1 MAPQQ
6 PAAAASSILGR
17 LTNHCGVRVTL
28 VDQRSLSIHPKA
40 PETAEISTSNAEW
53 IWSKLGDTPHDVQTK
68 NAPQPFSEH
77 SAILGKKTVSENGCI
92 LQMHGQRQVGV
103 LNLWNPIH
111 ELWHCS
117 CQCPAEDQGLL
128 LWDEVSGGIPWSN
141 KELCRTSKNVA
152 GTQQVMGDRS
162 SIYKYIYIRW
172 FKWLQLLVTLQVMGM
187 YNRYSQQTVGIAN
200 DLGRS
205 QSKKKQSLS
214 KPWPIWLDVFPP
226 STSIVF
232 SIDVTGGDVLLIIW
246 HLIMSIVFPPSTS
259 TNLC

>member
-1 MAPQQ
+1 MDL
-6 PAAAASSILGR
+6 IKIGR
-17 LTNHCGVRVTL
+17 YTTWCPNKKCPTTIFRAFCNLR
-28 VDQRSLSIHPKA
+28 
-40 PETAEISTSNAEW
+40 
-53 IWSKLGDTPHDVQTK
+53 
-68 NAPQPFSEH
+68 
-77 SAILGKKTVSENGCI
+77 KKTVSENGCI

-205 QSKKKQSLS
+205 QSKKTVTIETMAHLVGCVPPQYFNC
-214 KPWPIWLDVFPP
+214 VFNRCYWGGCTSYNLTFNYVNSVPP
-226 STSIVF
+226 QYF
-232 SIDVTGGDVLLIIW
+232 Y
-246 HLIMSIVFPPSTS
+246 
-259 TNLC
+259 